1 MRDLA
6 VIIVSTN
13 EAHWLTA
20 CLHSIFGHAGDA
32 GLDVVVVDNE
42 STDGTS
48 ALVERDFPGARVVRS
63 ANHGFGHANNR
74 GLLTCDARYVLF
86 INPDTEV
93 KEGRFD
99 DLVRRMDSRPTVG
112 LIGVRQVGPEGKL
125 HPTMRR
131 FPNALR
137 AVGDAFAVERL
148 PDPISRLGERCVD
161 MSAYDQEQP
170 CDWTSGS
177 FMLVRREALLSAGT
191 LDERFFI
198 YSEEPDLCVRMKRAG
213 WEIRHVPWMTIVHH
227 AGKAGHKPGIV
238 VQDAYSRLQ
247 YARKH
252 FGRLH
257 RGAYMSAVVGR
268 HALRA
273 MLGGRDEEERAARRV
288 TARAAMWT
296 VLGRLEPPHGR
307 APATALAAGATNA
320 IPAGGVSAS
329 SCDARQ
335 PGMDVADQVRDGGRS
350 ALPGVTVP

>member
-13 EAHWLTA
+13 EAHWLPP
-20 CLHSIFGHAGDA
+20 CLQSIFEHAGDA
-32 GLDVVVVDNE
+32 SLDVVVVDND
-42 STDGTS
+42 STDGTR
-48 ALVERDFPGARVVRS
+48 ALVEHDFPGARVVRS

-86 INPDTEV
+86 LNPDTEV
-93 KEGRFD
+93 RDGRFD

-112 LIGVRQVGPEGKL
+112 LIGVRQIGPDGEP
-125 HPTMRR
+125 HPTIRR

-137 AVGDAFAVERL
+137 AAGDAFAVERL

-161 MSAYDQEQP
+161 MSSYDREQP

-198 YSEEPDLCVRMKRAG
+198 YSEEPDLCLRMKRAG

-227 AGKAGHKPGIV
+227 AGKAGHKPRIV

-252 FGRLH
+252 FGPLH

-268 HALRA
+268 HLLRA
-273 MLGGRDEEERAARRV
+273 MLGGPDQEERAARRV
-288 TARAAMWT
+288 TAKAAMWI
-296 VLGRLEPPHGR
+296 VLGRLKPPHGP

-320 IPAGGVSAS
+320 LPAARVGDS
-329 SCDARQ
+329 SSDARQ
-335 PGMDVADQVRDGGRS
+335 PGVDGADQVRDGGRS